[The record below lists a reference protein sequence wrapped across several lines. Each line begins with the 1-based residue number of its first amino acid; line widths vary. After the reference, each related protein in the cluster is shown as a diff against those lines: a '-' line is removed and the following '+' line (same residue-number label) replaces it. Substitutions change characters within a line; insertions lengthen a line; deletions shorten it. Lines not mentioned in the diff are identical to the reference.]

1 MKLYADDNWILFRN
15 ENFSWTE
22 KHLNTDF
29 NSLYEWFKDNK
40 LFIHLGEDK
49 TKCILFKKGNKQ
61 HPTRRISKNENK
73 IKQYSVIE
81 YLGCLL
87 DENMSGK
94 PMAKRTLTKIMQ
106 KQNVLYLK

>member
-1 MKLYADDNWILFRN
+1 MIIGFFSEMKILV
-15 ENFSWTE
+15 
-22 KHLNTDF
+22 DF
-29 NSLYEWFKDNK
+29 NSLYEWFIDNK
-40 LFIHLGEDK
+40 LFIHLEEDK

-61 HPTRRISKNENK
+61 HPTRSISKNENK
-73 IKQYSVIE
+73 IKQYPVVE

-106 KQNVLYLK
+106 KQNFLYLD